1 MIRLKSIKITGLFGK
16 KTYEIKVED
25 NKLILVAENGSG
37 KTTIVNIIYYFLSR
51 QWSKLLKY
59 DFKEIIANLNGQEI
73 YFNRDWIDLSKS
85 DKIARYMRK
94 YPPHY
99 REMLNRILPLIETRD
114 LFRHPEN
121 IERISNIY
129 DIPSGL
135 LFDFVN
141 NFRREQ
147 ENLFTGKLSEIDA
160 LVSKLFDAKI
170 LYLPTYRRIEQELQ
184 SIFPGMEEDIIKYQ
198 RKNRVPYNKQDS
210 HYVELVEFGMEDV
223 VKVIKQKV
231 TSLQDNFNF
240 NLQNTLTG
248 GYLKSVINK
257 EYQKLKY
264 DLIQEFNENRF
275 ISILNRIDESIL
287 SKNEKERLLN
297 FIKEIKQKPDI
308 EAEDKILAY
317 FLYRLLDIYKK
328 LENEE
333 SAIVKFKEVCNTYL
347 ANKTLD
353 YDNFKMSINL
363 ENGDDIEFRDLSS
376 GEKQIISLFSQ
387 LYLTEDDQYFIIIDE
402 PELSLSVPW
411 QRKFLTDICESSYCS
426 GIIAVTHSPF
436 IFENELNKYAHSL
449 NEFDKQ

>member
-1 MIRLKSIKITGLFGK
+1 M
-16 KTYEIKVED
+16 KV
-25 NKLILVAENGSG
+25 
-37 KTTIVNIIYYFLSR
+37 F
-51 QWSKLLKY
+51 
-59 DFKEIIANLNGQEI
+59 
-73 YFNRDWIDLSKS
+73 
-85 DKIARYMRK
+85 
-94 YPPHY
+94 
-99 REMLNRILPLIETRD
+99 
-114 LFRHPEN
+114 
-121 IERISNIY
+121 
-129 DIPSGL
+129 
-135 LFDFVN
+135 
-141 NFRREQ
+141 
-147 ENLFTGKLSEIDA
+147 
-160 LVSKLFDAKI
+160 
-170 LYLPTYRRIEQELQ
+170 
-184 SIFPGMEEDIIKYQ
+184 
-198 RKNRVPYNKQDS
+198 
-210 HYVELVEFGMEDV
+210 
-223 VKVIKQKV
+223 
-231 TSLQDNFNF
+231 
-240 NLQNTLTG
+240 
-248 GYLKSVINK
+248 
-257 EYQKLKY
+257 YQKMK
-264 DLIQEFNENRF
+264 R
-275 ISILNRIDESIL
+275 
-287 SKNEKERLLN
+287 ERLLN

>member
-1 MIRLKSIKITGLFGK
+1 M
-16 KTYEIKVED
+16 
-25 NKLILVAENGSG
+25 
-37 KTTIVNIIYYFLSR
+37 YYFLSR
-51 QWSKLLKY
+51 QWAKLLKY
-59 DFKEIIANLNGQEI
+59 DFKEIIANINGQEI
-73 YFNRDWIDLSKS
+73 YFSRDWIDLSKS
-85 DKIARYMRK
+85 DKISRYMKK

-99 REMLNRILPLIETRD
+99 RDMLNRILPLIETRD

-121 IERISNIY
+121 IERIANLY
-129 DIPSGL
+129 DVPSGL
-135 LFDFVN
+135 LFDFFN
-141 NFRREQ
+141 SFRREQ

-184 SIFPGMEEDIIKYQ
+184 SIFPGLEEDIVKYQ
-198 RKNRVPYNKQDS
+198 RKNRLPYKQDS

-223 VKVIKQKV
+223 VNVIEQKV
-231 TSLQDNFNF
+231 TSLKDNFNF

-257 EYQKLKY
+257 DYQKLKY

-275 ISILNRIDESIL
+275 KSILNRIDESIL
-287 SKNEKERLLN
+287 TNNEKERLLN
-297 FIKEIKQKPDI
+297 FIKEIKLKSDI

-317 FLYRLLDIYKK
+317 FLYRLLDIYKT

-333 SAIVKFKEVCNTYL
+333 SAIVKFKEVCNRYL
-347 ANKTLD
+347 ANKTLN
-353 YDNFKMSINL
+353 YDNFQMSINL
-363 ENGDDIEFRDLSS
+363 ESGDEIKFRDLSS

-387 LYLTEDDQYFIIIDE
+387 LYLTEDNQYFIIIDE

-411 QRKFLTDICESSYCS
+411 QRKFLTDICESNYCS

-436 IFENELNKYAHSL
+436 IFENELNRFAHSL
-449 NEFDKQ
+449 NEFDIR

>member
-1 MIRLKSIKITGLFGK
+1 MFKLKSIKIVGLFGK
-16 KTYEIKVED
+16 KTYEIKVEN

-37 KTTIVNIIYYFLSR
+37 KTTIVNIMYYFLSR
-51 QWSKLLKY
+51 QWAKLLKY
-59 DFKEIIANLNGQEI
+59 DFKEIIANINGQEI
-73 YFNRDWIDLSKS
+73 YFSRDWIDLSKS
-85 DKIARYMRK
+85 DKISRYMKK

-99 REMLNRILPLIETRD
+99 RDMLNRILPLIETRD

-121 IERISNIY
+121 IERIANLY
-129 DIPSGL
+129 DVPSGL
-135 LFDFVN
+135 LFDFFN
-141 NFRREQ
+141 SFRREQ

-184 SIFPGMEEDIIKYQ
+184 SIFPGLEEDIVKYQ
-198 RKNRVPYNKQDS
+198 RKNRLPYKQDS

-223 VKVIKQKV
+223 VNVIEQKV
-231 TSLQDNFNF
+231 TSLKDNFNF

-257 EYQKLKY
+257 DYQKLKY

-275 ISILNRIDESIL
+275 KSILNRIDESIL
-287 SKNEKERLLN
+287 TNNEKERLLN
-297 FIKEIKQKPDI
+297 FIKEIKLKSDI

-317 FLYRLLDIYKK
+317 FLYRLLDIYKT

-333 SAIVKFKEVCNTYL
+333 SAIVKFKEVCNRYL
-347 ANKTLD
+347 ANKTLN
-353 YDNFKMSINL
+353 YDNFQMSINL
-363 ENGDDIEFRDLSS
+363 ESGDEIKFRDLSS

-387 LYLTEDDQYFIIIDE
+387 LYLTEDNQYFIIIDE

-411 QRKFLTDICESSYCS
+411 QRKFLTDICESNYCS

-436 IFENELNKYAHSL
+436 IFENELNRFAHSL
-449 NEFDKQ
+449 NEFDIR

>member
-1 MIRLKSIKITGLFGK
+1 MFKLKSIKIVGLFGK
-16 KTYEIKVED
+16 KTYEIRVEN

-37 KTTIVNIIYYFLSR
+37 KTTIVNIMYYFLSR
-51 QWSKLLKY
+51 QWAKLLKY
-59 DFKEIIANLNGQEI
+59 DFKEIIANINGQEI
-73 YFNRDWIDLSKS
+73 YFSRDWIDLSKS
-85 DKIARYMRK
+85 DKISRYMKK

-99 REMLNRILPLIETRD
+99 RDMLNRILPLFETRD

-121 IERISNIY
+121 IERIANLY
-129 DIPSGL
+129 DVPSGL
-135 LFDFVN
+135 LFDFFN
-141 NFRREQ
+141 SFRREQ

-184 SIFPGMEEDIIKYQ
+184 SIFPGLEEDIVKYQ
-198 RKNRVPYNKQDS
+198 RKNRLPYKQDS

-223 VKVIKQKV
+223 VNVIEQKV
-231 TSLQDNFNF
+231 TSLKDNFNF

-257 EYQKLKY
+257 DYQKLKY

-275 ISILNRIDESIL
+275 RSILNRIDESIL
-287 SKNEKERLLN
+287 TKNEKERLLN
-297 FIKEIKQKPDI
+297 FIKEIKLKSDI

-317 FLYRLLDIYKK
+317 FLYRLLDIYKT

-333 SAIVKFKEVCNTYL
+333 SAIVKFKEVCNRYL
-347 ANKTLD
+347 ANKTLN
-353 YDNFKMSINL
+353 YDNFQMSINL
-363 ENGDDIEFRDLSS
+363 ESGDEIKFRDLSS

-387 LYLTEDDQYFIIIDE
+387 LYLTEDNQYFIIIDE

-411 QRKFLTDICESSYCS
+411 QRKFLTDICESNYCS

-436 IFENELNKYAHSL
+436 IFENELNRFAHSL
-449 NEFDKQ
+449 NEFDIR

>member
-1 MIRLKSIKITGLFGK
+1 MFKLKSIKIVGLFGK
-16 KTYEIKVED
+16 KTYEIRVEN

-37 KTTIVNIIYYFLSR
+37 KTTIVNIMYYFLSR
-51 QWSKLLKY
+51 QWAKLLKY
-59 DFKEIIANLNGQEI
+59 DFKEIIANINGQEI
-73 YFNRDWIDLSKS
+73 YFSRDWIDLSKS
-85 DKIARYMRK
+85 DKISRYMKK

-99 REMLNRILPLIETRD
+99 RDMLNRILPLIETRD

-121 IERISNIY
+121 IERIANLY
-129 DIPSGL
+129 DVPSGL
-135 LFDFVN
+135 LFDFFN
-141 NFRREQ
+141 SFRREQ

-160 LVSKLFDAKI
+160 LVSKLFGAKI

-184 SIFPGMEEDIIKYQ
+184 SIFPGLEEDIVKYQ
-198 RKNRVPYNKQDS
+198 RKNRLPYKQDS

-223 VKVIKQKV
+223 VNVIEQKV
-231 TSLQDNFNF
+231 TSLKDNFNF

-257 EYQKLKY
+257 DYQKLKY

-275 ISILNRIDESIL
+275 KSILNRIDESIL
-287 SKNEKERLLN
+287 TKNEKERLLN
-297 FIKEIKQKPDI
+297 FIKEIKLKSDI

-317 FLYRLLDIYKK
+317 FLYRLLDIYKT

-333 SAIVKFKEVCNTYL
+333 SAIVKFKEVCNRYL
-347 ANKTLD
+347 ANKTLN
-353 YDNFKMSINL
+353 YDNFQMSINL
-363 ENGDDIEFRDLSS
+363 ESGDEIKFRDLSS

-387 LYLTEDDQYFIIIDE
+387 LYLTEDNQYFIIIDE

-411 QRKFLTDICESSYCS
+411 QRKFLTDICESNYCS

-436 IFENELNKYAHSL
+436 IFENELNRFAHSL
-449 NEFDKQ
+449 NEFDIR

>member
-1 MIRLKSIKITGLFGK
+1 M
-16 KTYEIKVED
+16 
-25 NKLILVAENGSG
+25 
-37 KTTIVNIIYYFLSR
+37 YYFLSR
-51 QWSKLLKY
+51 QWAKLLKY
-59 DFKEIIANLNGQEI
+59 DFKEIIANINGQEI
-73 YFNRDWIDLSKS
+73 YFSRDWIDLSKS
-85 DKIARYMRK
+85 DKISRYMKK

-99 REMLNRILPLIETRD
+99 RDMLNRILPLIETRD

-121 IERISNIY
+121 IERIANLY
-129 DIPSGL
+129 DVPSGL
-135 LFDFVN
+135 LFDFFN
-141 NFRREQ
+141 SFRREQ

-184 SIFPGMEEDIIKYQ
+184 SIFPGLEEDIVKYQ
-198 RKNRVPYNKQDS
+198 RKNRLPYKQDS

-223 VKVIKQKV
+223 VNVIEQKV
-231 TSLQDNFNF
+231 TSLKDNFNF

-257 EYQKLKY
+257 DYQKLKY

-275 ISILNRIDESIL
+275 KSILNRIDESIL
-287 SKNEKERLLN
+287 TKNEKERLLN
-297 FIKEIKQKPDI
+297 FIREIKLKSDI

-317 FLYRLLDIYKK
+317 FLYRLLDIYKT

-333 SAIVKFKEVCNTYL
+333 SAIVKFKEVCNRYL
-347 ANKTLD
+347 ANKTLN
-353 YDNFKMSINL
+353 YDNFQMSINL
-363 ENGDDIEFRDLSS
+363 ESGDEIKFRDLSS

-387 LYLTEDDQYFIIIDE
+387 LYLTEDNQYFIIIDE

-411 QRKFLTDICESSYCS
+411 QRKFLTDICESNYCS

-436 IFENELNKYAHSL
+436 IFENELNRFAHSL
-449 NEFDKQ
+449 NEFDIR

>member
-1 MIRLKSIKITGLFGK
+1 MFKLKSIKIVGLFGK
-16 KTYEIKVED
+16 KTYEIRVEN

-37 KTTIVNIIYYFLSR
+37 KTTIVNIMYYFLSR
-51 QWSKLLKY
+51 QWAKLLKY
-59 DFKEIIANLNGQEI
+59 DFKEIIANINGQEI
-73 YFNRDWIDLSKS
+73 YFSRDWIDLSKS
-85 DKIARYMRK
+85 DKISRYMKK

-99 REMLNRILPLIETRD
+99 RDMLNRILPLIETRD

-121 IERISNIY
+121 IERIANLY
-129 DIPSGL
+129 DVPSGL
-135 LFDFVN
+135 LFDFFN
-141 NFRREQ
+141 SFRREQ

-184 SIFPGMEEDIIKYQ
+184 SIFPGLEEDIVKYQ
-198 RKNRVPYNKQDS
+198 RKNRLPYKQDS

-223 VKVIKQKV
+223 VNVIEQKV
-231 TSLQDNFNF
+231 TSLKDNFNF

-257 EYQKLKY
+257 DYQKLKY

-275 ISILNRIDESIL
+275 KSILNRIDESIL
-287 SKNEKERLLN
+287 TKNEKERLLN
-297 FIKEIKQKPDI
+297 FIKEIKLKSDI

-317 FLYRLLDIYKK
+317 FLYRLLDIYKT
-328 LENEE
+328 LEIEE
-333 SAIVKFKEVCNTYL
+333 SAIVKFKEVCNRYL
-347 ANKTLD
+347 ANKTLN
-353 YDNFKMSINL
+353 YDNFQMSINL
-363 ENGDDIEFRDLSS
+363 ESGDEIKFRDLSS

-387 LYLTEDDQYFIIIDE
+387 LYLTEDNQYFIIIDE

-411 QRKFLTDICESSYCS
+411 QRKFLTDICESNYCS

-436 IFENELNKYAHSL
+436 IFENELNRFAHSL
-449 NEFDKQ
+449 NEFDIR

>member
-1 MIRLKSIKITGLFGK
+1 MFKLKSIKIVGLFGK
-16 KTYEIKVED
+16 KTYEIRVEN

-37 KTTIVNIIYYFLSR
+37 KTTIVNIMYCFLSR
-51 QWSKLLKY
+51 QWAKLLKY
-59 DFKEIIANLNGQEI
+59 DFKEIIANINGQEI
-73 YFNRDWIDLSKS
+73 YFSRDWIDLSKS
-85 DKIARYMRK
+85 DKISRYMKK

-99 REMLNRILPLIETRD
+99 RDMLNRILPLIETRD

-121 IERISNIY
+121 IERIANLY
-129 DIPSGL
+129 NVPSGL
-135 LFDFVN
+135 LFDFFN
-141 NFRREQ
+141 SFRREQ

-184 SIFPGMEEDIIKYQ
+184 SIFPGLEEDIVKYQ
-198 RKNRVPYNKQDS
+198 RKNRLPYKQDS

-223 VKVIKQKV
+223 VNVIEQKV
-231 TSLQDNFNF
+231 TSLKDNFNF

-257 EYQKLKY
+257 DYQKLKY

-275 ISILNRIDESIL
+275 KSILNRIDESIL
-287 SKNEKERLLN
+287 TKNEKERLLN
-297 FIKEIKQKPDI
+297 FIKEIKLKSDI

-317 FLYRLLDIYKK
+317 FLYRLLDIYKT

-333 SAIVKFKEVCNTYL
+333 SAIVKFKEVCNRYL
-347 ANKTLD
+347 ANKTLN
-353 YDNFKMSINL
+353 YDNFQMSINL
-363 ENGDDIEFRDLSS
+363 ESGDEIKFRDLSS

-387 LYLTEDDQYFIIIDE
+387 LYLTEDNQYFIIIDE

-411 QRKFLTDICESSYCS
+411 QRKFLTDICESNYCS

-436 IFENELNKYAHSL
+436 IFENELNRFAHSL
-449 NEFDKQ
+449 NEFDIR

>member
-1 MIRLKSIKITGLFGK
+1 MKLKSIKVVGLFGK
-16 KTYEIKVED
+16 KTYEITIEN

-37 KTTIVNIIYYFLSR
+37 KTTIVNIMYYFLSR
-51 QWSKLLKY
+51 QWPKLLKY
-59 DFKEIIANLNGQEI
+59 DFKEIIANINGHEI

-85 DKIARYMRK
+85 DKIARYMK
-94 YPPHY
+94 KFPSHY
-99 REMLNRILPLIETRD
+99 REMLNKILPLIETRD
-114 LFRHPEN
+114 LLRHPEN
-121 IERISNIY
+121 IERIANIY

-135 LFDFVN
+135 LFDFIN
-141 NFRREQ
+141 SFRREQ
-147 ENLFTGKLSEIDA
+147 ENLFTGKLSEIDD
-160 LVSKLFDAKI
+160 LISKLFNVKI

-184 SIFPGMEEDIIKYQ
+184 SIFPGMEEDIMKYQ

-275 ISILNRIDESIL
+275 KSILNKIDESIL
-287 SKNEKERLLN
+287 TINEKERLLN
-297 FIKEIKQKPDI
+297 FIREIKLKPDI

-317 FLYRLLDIYKK
+317 FLYRLLDIYKT

-333 SAIVKFKEVCNTYL
+333 SAIVKFKGVCNTYL
-347 ANKTLD
+347 SNKTLN
-353 YDNFKMSINL
+353 YDNFQMSINL
-363 ENGDDIEFRDLSS
+363 EHGEEIEFRDLSS

-387 LYLTEDDQYFIIIDE
+387 LYLTEDNQYFIIIDE

-411 QRKFLTDICESSYCS
+411 QRKFLTDICESNYCS

-449 NEFDKQ
+449 NEFDKK

>member
-1 MIRLKSIKITGLFGK
+1 MFKLKSIKIVGLFGK
-16 KTYEIKVED
+16 KTYEIRVEN

-37 KTTIVNIIYYFLSR
+37 KTTIVNIMYYFLSR
-51 QWSKLLKY
+51 QWAKLLKY
-59 DFKEIIANLNGQEI
+59 DFKEIIANINGQEI
-73 YFNRDWIDLSKS
+73 YFSRDWIDLSKS
-85 DKIARYMRK
+85 DKISRYMKK

-99 REMLNRILPLIETRD
+99 RDMLNRILPLIETRD

-121 IERISNIY
+121 IERIANLY
-129 DIPSGL
+129 DVPSGL
-135 LFDFVN
+135 LFDFFN
-141 NFRREQ
+141 SLRREQ

-184 SIFPGMEEDIIKYQ
+184 SIFPGLEEDIVKYQ
-198 RKNRVPYNKQDS
+198 RKNRLPYKQDS

-223 VKVIKQKV
+223 VNVIEQKV
-231 TSLQDNFNF
+231 TSLKDNFNF

-257 EYQKLKY
+257 DYQKLKY

-275 ISILNRIDESIL
+275 KSILNRIDESIL
-287 SKNEKERLLN
+287 TKNEKERLLN
-297 FIKEIKQKPDI
+297 FIKEIKLKSDI

-317 FLYRLLDIYKK
+317 FLYRLLDIYKT

-333 SAIVKFKEVCNTYL
+333 SAIVKFKEVCNRYL
-347 ANKTLD
+347 ANKTLN
-353 YDNFKMSINL
+353 YDNFQMSINL
-363 ENGDDIEFRDLSS
+363 ESGDEIKFRDLSS

-387 LYLTEDDQYFIIIDE
+387 LYLTEDNQYFIIIDE

-411 QRKFLTDICESSYCS
+411 QRKFLTDICESNYCS

-436 IFENELNKYAHSL
+436 IFENELNRFAHSL
-449 NEFDKQ
+449 NEFDIR

>member
-1 MIRLKSIKITGLFGK
+1 MFKLKSIKIVGLFGK
-16 KTYEIKVED
+16 KTYEIRVEN

-37 KTTIVNIIYYFLSR
+37 KTTIVNIMYYFLSR
-51 QWSKLLKY
+51 QWAKLLKY
-59 DFKEIIANLNGQEI
+59 DFKEIIANINGQEI
-73 YFNRDWIDLSKS
+73 YFSRDWIDLSKS
-85 DKIARYMRK
+85 DKISRYMKK

-99 REMLNRILPLIETRD
+99 RDMLNRILPLIETRD

-121 IERISNIY
+121 IERIANLY
-129 DIPSGL
+129 DVPSGL
-135 LFDFVN
+135 LFDFFN
-141 NFRREQ
+141 SFRREQ

-170 LYLPTYRRIEQELQ
+170 LYLPSYRRIEQELQ
-184 SIFPGMEEDIIKYQ
+184 SIFPGLEEDIVKYQ
-198 RKNRVPYNKQDS
+198 RKNRLPYKQDS

-223 VKVIKQKV
+223 VNVIEQKV
-231 TSLQDNFNF
+231 TSLKDNFNF

-257 EYQKLKY
+257 DYQKLKY

-275 ISILNRIDESIL
+275 KSILNRIDESIL
-287 SKNEKERLLN
+287 TKNEKERLLN
-297 FIKEIKQKPDI
+297 FIREIKLKSDI

-317 FLYRLLDIYKK
+317 FLYRLLDIYKT

-333 SAIVKFKEVCNTYL
+333 SAIVKFKEVCNRYL
-347 ANKTLD
+347 ANKTLN
-353 YDNFKMSINL
+353 YDNFQMSINL
-363 ENGDDIEFRDLSS
+363 ESGDEIKFRDLSS

-387 LYLTEDDQYFIIIDE
+387 LYLTEDNQYFIIIDE

-411 QRKFLTDICESSYCS
+411 QRKFLTDICESNYCS

-436 IFENELNKYAHSL
+436 IFENELNRFAHSL
-449 NEFDKQ
+449 NEFDIR

>member
-1 MIRLKSIKITGLFGK
+1 M
-16 KTYEIKVED
+16 
-25 NKLILVAENGSG
+25 
-37 KTTIVNIIYYFLSR
+37 YYFLSR
-51 QWSKLLKY
+51 QWAKLLKY
-59 DFKEIIANLNGQEI
+59 DFKEIIANINGQEI
-73 YFNRDWIDLSKS
+73 YFSRDWIDLSKS
-85 DKIARYMRK
+85 DKISRYMKK

-99 REMLNRILPLIETRD
+99 RDMLNRILPLIETRD

-121 IERISNIY
+121 IERIANLY
-129 DIPSGL
+129 DVPSGL
-135 LFDFVN
+135 LFDFFN
-141 NFRREQ
+141 SLRREQ

-184 SIFPGMEEDIIKYQ
+184 SIFPGLEEDIVKYQ
-198 RKNRVPYNKQDS
+198 RKNRLPYKQDS

-223 VKVIKQKV
+223 VNVIEQKV
-231 TSLQDNFNF
+231 TSLKDNFNF

-257 EYQKLKY
+257 DYQKLKY

-275 ISILNRIDESIL
+275 KSILNRIDESIL
-287 SKNEKERLLN
+287 TKNEKERLLN
-297 FIKEIKQKPDI
+297 FIKEIKLKSDI

-317 FLYRLLDIYKK
+317 FLYRLLDIYKT

-333 SAIVKFKEVCNTYL
+333 SAIVKFKEVCNRYL
-347 ANKTLD
+347 ANKTLN
-353 YDNFKMSINL
+353 YDNFQMSINL
-363 ENGDDIEFRDLSS
+363 ESGDEIKFRDLSS

-387 LYLTEDDQYFIIIDE
+387 LYLTEDNQYFIIIDE

-411 QRKFLTDICESSYCS
+411 QRKFLTDICESNYCS

-436 IFENELNKYAHSL
+436 IFENELNRFAHSL
-449 NEFDKQ
+449 NEFDIR

>member
-1 MIRLKSIKITGLFGK
+1 MFKLKSIKIVGLFGK
-16 KTYEIKVED
+16 KTYEIRVEN

-37 KTTIVNIIYYFLSR
+37 KTTIVNIMYYFLSR
-51 QWSKLLKY
+51 QWAKLLKY
-59 DFKEIIANLNGQEI
+59 DFKEIIANINGQEI
-73 YFNRDWIDLSKS
+73 YFSRDWIDLSKS
-85 DKIARYMRK
+85 DKISRYMKK

-99 REMLNRILPLIETRD
+99 RDMLNRILPLIETRD

-121 IERISNIY
+121 IERIANLY
-129 DIPSGL
+129 DVPSGL
-135 LFDFVN
+135 LFDFFN
-141 NFRREQ
+141 SFRREQ

-184 SIFPGMEEDIIKYQ
+184 SIFPGLEEDIVKYQ
-198 RKNRVPYNKQDS
+198 RKNRLPYKQDS

-223 VKVIKQKV
+223 VNVIEQKV
-231 TSLQDNFNF
+231 TSLKDNFNF

-257 EYQKLKY
+257 DYQKLKY

-275 ISILNRIDESIL
+275 NSILNRIDESIL
-287 SKNEKERLLN
+287 TKNEKERLLN
-297 FIKEIKQKPDI
+297 FIREIKLKSDI

-317 FLYRLLDIYKK
+317 FLYRLLDIYKT

-333 SAIVKFKEVCNTYL
+333 SAIVKFKEVCNRYL
-347 ANKTLD
+347 ANKTLN
-353 YDNFKMSINL
+353 YDNFQMSINL
-363 ENGDDIEFRDLSS
+363 ESGDEIKFRDLSS

-387 LYLTEDDQYFIIIDE
+387 LYLTEDNQYFIIIDE

-411 QRKFLTDICESSYCS
+411 QRKFLTDICESNYCS

-436 IFENELNKYAHSL
+436 IFENELNRFAHSL
-449 NEFDKQ
+449 NEFDIR

>member
-287 SKNEKERLLN
+287 SKNEKGKT
-297 FIKEIKQKPDI
+297 F
-308 EAEDKILAY
+308 
-317 FLYRLLDIYKK
+317 
-328 LENEE
+328 
-333 SAIVKFKEVCNTYL
+333 KF
-347 ANKTLD
+347 
-353 YDNFKMSINL
+353 
-363 ENGDDIEFRDLSS
+363 
-376 GEKQIISLFSQ
+376 
-387 LYLTEDDQYFIIIDE
+387 
-402 PELSLSVPW
+402 
-411 QRKFLTDICESSYCS
+411 
-426 GIIAVTHSPF
+426 H
-436 IFENELNKYAHSL
+436 
-449 NEFDKQ
+449 

>member
-1 MIRLKSIKITGLFGK
+1 MFKLKSIKIVGLFGK
-16 KTYEIKVED
+16 KTYEIRVEN

-37 KTTIVNIIYYFLSR
+37 KTTIVNIMYYFLSR
-51 QWSKLLKY
+51 QWAKLLKY
-59 DFKEIIANLNGQEI
+59 DFKEIIANINGQEI
-73 YFNRDWIDLSKS
+73 YFSRDWIDLSKS
-85 DKIARYMRK
+85 DKISRYMKK

-99 REMLNRILPLIETRD
+99 RDMLNRILPLIETRD

-121 IERISNIY
+121 IERIANLY
-129 DIPSGL
+129 DVPSGL
-135 LFDFVN
+135 LFDFFN
-141 NFRREQ
+141 SFRREQ

-184 SIFPGMEEDIIKYQ
+184 SIFPGLEEDIVKYQ
-198 RKNRVPYNKQDS
+198 RKNRLPYKQDS

-223 VKVIKQKV
+223 VNVIEQKV
-231 TSLQDNFNF
+231 TSLKDNFNF

-257 EYQKLKY
+257 DYQKLKY

-275 ISILNRIDESIL
+275 KSILNRIDESIL
-287 SKNEKERLLN
+287 TKNEKERLLN
-297 FIKEIKQKPDI
+297 FIKEIKLKSDI

-317 FLYRLLDIYKK
+317 FLYRLLDIYKT

-333 SAIVKFKEVCNTYL
+333 SAIVKFKEVCNRYL
-347 ANKTLD
+347 ANKTLN
-353 YDNFKMSINL
+353 YDNFQMSINL
-363 ENGDDIEFRDLSS
+363 ESGDEIKFRDLSS

-387 LYLTEDDQYFIIIDE
+387 LYLTEDNQYFIIIDE

-411 QRKFLTDICESSYCS
+411 QRKFLTDICESNYCS

-436 IFENELNKYAHSL
+436 IFENELNRFAHSL
-449 NEFDKQ
+449 NEFDIR